1 MIIQCP
7 ACDTS
12 FSASREKFGLKNRKV
27 KCSRCNFIWTANSNG
42 KAVDVPT
49 LYEPISSQGNFSNEI
64 KSEKLN
70 LNTKPD
76 HPLPV
81 PLKEKNT
88 EKNGL
93 YSIFFILT
101 ILSLFSLVWYNRII
115 LLEKSPSL
123 KPVLEFIDP
132 SISIRG
138 IDIYNIATRATIIN
152 NQNALII
159 DGSLINQSKYRRN
172 IPDIMVKLV
181 TSDEIVMVQK
191 KVVLSGKYLLSNE
204 QISFSTS
211 FLDHPK
217 EANKV
222 QIELI
227 P

>member
-7 ACDTS
+7 ACNTS

-49 LYEPISSQGNFSNEI
+49 LYEPISSQGNFSSAL
-64 KSEKLN
+64 KSKKLN
-70 LNTKPD
+70 LNTKPE

-81 PLKEKNT
+81 PLKEKNS
-88 EKNGL
+88 EKNSL
-93 YSIFFILT
+93 YSIFLILS

-123 KPVLEFIDP
+123 RPVLEFIDP
-132 SISIRG
+132 AISIRG
-138 IDIYNIATRATIIN
+138 IDINNLETRKTIIN
-152 NQNALII
+152 NQDALII
-159 DGSLINQSKYRRN
+159 NGSLINQSKYRRN

-181 TSDEIVMVQK
+181 TFNEKVIVQK
-191 KVVLSGKYLLSNE
+191 KVILSGKYLLSNE
-204 QISFSTS
+204 QISFSTN
-211 FLDHPK
+211 FIDHPK